1 MIKVSPEKLICT
13 PEQSLRLVQLGVI
26 KACMFAYEKVSVKD
40 CPDTWEFIG
49 EWMGDENNIPAWTME
64 ELAAGIGSGFWKPD
78 LFGTND
84 YTSNAN
90 MMQYALYLND
100 RKLHFTNG
108 AQAYAQQLIH
118 MIENRYARVECV
130 NERLTALAEDG
141 HYNPFANGKQMY

>member
-1 MIKVSPEKLICT
+1 MIKIAPEKLICT
-13 PEQSLRLVQLGVI
+13 PEQSLRLVQLGVV

-49 EWMGDENNIPAWTME
+49 EWMGDESNIPAWTME
-64 ELAAGIGSGFWKPD
+64 ELAAGIGSGFIKPD
-78 LFGTND
+78 LLGELS
-84 YTSNAN
+84 YSPNAN
-90 MMQYALYLND
+90 MMNYVLYLVE
-100 RKLHFTNG
+100 KGITFTNG